1 VGGGRAKNE
10 DALRRWPDGVARTA
24 VLLLI
29 CTMHDLGKM
38 LCVLGIVLAVVGAI
52 LWKTGGLLGLGKLPG
67 DIFIQKGNTTFSFPI
82 VTCIIISVVL
92 TLLSWLF
99 RR

>member
-1 VGGGRAKNE
+1 
-10 DALRRWPDGVARTA
+10 
-24 VLLLI
+24 
-29 CTMHDLGKM
+29 MHDLGKM
-38 LCVLGIVLAVVGAI
+38 LCILGIILAVVGAI
-52 LWKTGGLLGLGKLPG
+52 LWKTGGLFGLGRLPG

-82 VTCIIISVVL
+82 VTCLIISVVL

>member
-1 VGGGRAKNE
+1 
-10 DALRRWPDGVARTA
+10 
-24 VLLLI
+24 
-29 CTMHDLGKM
+29 MHDLGKM
-38 LCVLGIVLAVVGAI
+38 LCILGIVLAVVGAI
-52 LWKTGGLLGLGKLPG
+52 LWKTGGLFGLGKLPG

-82 VTCIIISVVL
+82 VTCIIISLVL

>member
-1 VGGGRAKNE
+1 
-10 DALRRWPDGVARTA
+10 
-24 VLLLI
+24 
-29 CTMHDLGKM
+29 MHDLGKM
-38 LCVLGIVLAVVGAI
+38 LCILGIILAVVGAI
-52 LWKTGGLLGLGKLPG
+52 LWKTGGLFGLGKLPG